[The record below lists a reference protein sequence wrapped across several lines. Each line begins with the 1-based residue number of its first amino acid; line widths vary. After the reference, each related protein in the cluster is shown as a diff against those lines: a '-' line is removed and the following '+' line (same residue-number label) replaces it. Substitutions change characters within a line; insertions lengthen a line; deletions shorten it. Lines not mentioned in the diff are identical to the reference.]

1 MTQRSRRTYMRKRKE
16 YSELK
21 FIDDFMFCK
30 IMVTKPELCKE
41 MLELILG
48 LKIRKIE
55 FSESQKSY
63 KARYDG
69 KGIRLD
75 VYVEDDKDSIYDL
88 EMQTSRKIEIPKR
101 MRYYQGMIDVNFMSE
116 GRRYTDLKKTYVI
129 FICLSDIFN
138 KNLPVYTFENICKQD
153 NAVLLHDEAYK
164 VVVNAA
170 GNREGLSDEMSDFLD
185 FLQDKK
191 NDGKLA
197 RELDKAVNEAIQKE
211 LWKEEY
217 SMYTMEMKIQDEL
230 WDAEINAI
238 IKAGTAFNQSE
249 ASICQLLMSEFNIKE
264 SEAKS
269 LIEEYN
275 KNLEE

>member
-1 MTQRSRRTYMRKRKE
+1 M
-16 YSELK
+16 
-21 FIDDFMFCK
+21 
-30 IMVTKPELCKE
+30 
-41 MLELILG
+41 
-48 LKIRKIE
+48 
-55 FSESQKSY
+55 
-63 KARYDG
+63 
-69 KGIRLD
+69 
-75 VYVEDDKDSIYDL
+75 
-88 EMQTSRKIEIPKR
+88 
-101 MRYYQGMIDVNFMSE
+101 
-116 GRRYTDLKKTYVI
+116 I

-197 RELDKAVNEAIQKE
+197 GELDKAVSEAIQKE